1 MGNFT
6 DVKALLDRKGASYYV
21 PIFISESTVLN
32 NMQTS
37 LVKYACDLIFVYRAA
52 EITKVPLGV
61 KIGVGLAAT
70 AAAAYLAKNVIDII
84 KSGHDVSKNVFS
96 NNEPSSNNHTT
107 VLNLQTQYN
116 ISTPLMEAADME
128 YKLGESTI
136 TIHPIVV
143 QSIEELKSIVKSDSR
158 YEKYPVLIYQA
169 KETINY
175 SGLAHRIIVN
185 PINDVVTS
193 YIVIEPSK
201 KIKLHT
207 TVEDIERAIMKQDR
221 KSSLNLT
228 DLATILGAVK
238 VG

>member
-70 AAAAYLAKNVIDII
+70 AAAAYLANSVIGII

-96 NNEPSSNNHTT
+96 NNNRLSNHTS

-128 YKLGESTI
+128 YKLGETQI

-143 QSIEELKSIVKSDSR
+143 QSIEELRSIMRPESR
-158 YEKYPVLIYQA
+158 YEKYPVLIYQD

-175 SGLAHRIIVN
+175 SGLAHRVIVN
-185 PINDVVTS
+185 PINDIVTS
-193 YIVIEPSK
+193 YIIIEPSK

-207 TVEDIERAIMKQDR
+207 TVEDIQRAIMKQDR

>member
-1 MGNFT
+1 MAGAFT
-6 DVKALLDRKGASYYV
+6 DVKSLLERKGISYYV

-61 KIGVGLAAT
+61 KIGVGLAAV
-70 AAAAYLAKNVIDII
+70 AAAAYLAKNIGDVANSFSKPAW
-84 KSGHDVSKNVFS
+84 KSKESLHYGISK
-96 NNEPSSNNHTT
+96 
-107 VLNLQTQYN
+107 
-116 ISTPLMEAADME
+116 PLLEATDME
-128 YKLGESTI
+128 YKLGESTV

-143 QSIEELKSIVKSDSR
+143 QSIEELKSIMKQESR
-158 YEKYPVLIYQA
+158 YEKYPVLIYQD

>member
-1 MGNFT
+1 
-6 DVKALLDRKGASYYV
+6 V

-52 EITKVPLGV
+52 EITKVPLGI

-70 AAAAYLAKNVIDII
+70 AAAAYLAKSIIDIV
-84 KSGHDVSKNVFS
+84 KSGHDVNKNVFS
-96 NNEPSSNNHTT
+96 NNKPSSNNHTT

-116 ISTPLMEAADME
+116 ISTPLIEAVDME
-128 YKLGESTI
+128 YKLGETTV

-143 QSIEELKSIVKSDSR
+143 QSIEELKSIVKNDSR
-158 YEKYPVLIYQA
+158 YEKYPVLIYQD

-175 SGLAHRIIVN
+175 YGLAHRVIVN

-193 YIVIEPSK
+193 YLVIEPSK

-207 TVEDIERAIMKQDR
+207 TVEDIERAIMKQD
-221 KSSLNLT
+221 KKTALNLT

>member
-6 DVKALLDRKGASYYV
+6 DVKSLFERKGASYYV
-21 PIFISESTVLN
+21 PIFISESIVLN

-52 EITKVPLGV
+52 EITKVPLGIKV
-61 KIGVGLAAT
+61 GVGLAAI
-70 AAAAYLAKNVIDII
+70 AAAAYLAKNIGDAATSFTRSPW
-84 KSGHDVSKNVFS
+84 KSKESLYYG
-96 NNEPSSNNHTT
+96 
-107 VLNLQTQYN
+107 
-116 ISTPLMEAADME
+116 ISRPLLEAADME
-128 YKLGESTI
+128 YKLGETTV

-143 QSIEELKSIVKSDSR
+143 QSIEELKSIVKTDSR
-158 YEKYPVLIYQA
+158 YEKYPVLIYQD
-169 KETINY
+169 KETIKY
-175 SGLAHRIIVN
+175 SGLAHRVIVN

-193 YIVIEPSK
+193 YLVIEPTK

-207 TVEDIERAIMKQDR
+207 TVEDIERAIMKQD
-221 KSSLNLT
+221 KKTALNLT